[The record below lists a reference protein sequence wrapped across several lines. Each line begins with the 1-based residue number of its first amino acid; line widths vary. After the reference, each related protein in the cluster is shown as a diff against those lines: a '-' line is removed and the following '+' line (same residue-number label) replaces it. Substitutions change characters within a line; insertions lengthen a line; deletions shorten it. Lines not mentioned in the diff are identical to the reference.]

1 MSDRSTVPESGPW
14 APGTLEGGRCE
25 FRYNTVDRR
34 EIISAMAET
43 TVLWVTGFLSVLAI
57 MAAPISA
64 LWIQRKI
71 EDDKAQR
78 ERRQAIFKA
87 LWVNRRRQVWIAR
100 VDALNMIDI
109 EFIGHAR
116 VLEAWQALF
125 AHYVRAD
132 HPGSQD
138 QIFNE
143 REELFA
149 TLLYEI
155 SQVLKYKFS
164 RTYVRDNVY
173 RPILHGEM
181 DVMEFE
187 TRRLIN
193 GLLKS
198 DALPVRFVGGAP
210 APPGRDMPVTDAAS
224 AAILPES

>member
-1 MSDRSTVPESGPW
+1 
-14 APGTLEGGRCE
+14 
-25 FRYNTVDRR
+25 
-34 EIISAMAET
+34 MAET
-43 TVLWVTGFLSVLAI
+43 AVLWVTGILSVLAI

-71 EDDKAQR
+71 QTDKALR

-87 LWVNRRRQVWIAR
+87 LWVNRRRQFWVAR

-109 EFIGHAR
+109 EFIGHQR
-116 VLEAWQALF
+116 VLDAWQALF
-125 AHYVRAD
+125 AHYTRTD
-132 HPGSQD
+132 HPGTQD

-149 TLLYEI
+149 TLLYEM

-164 RTYVRDNVY
+164 RTYVRDNIY

-181 DVMEFE
+181 DMMEFE

-198 DALPVRFVGGAP
+198 DALPIRFVGVEAP
-210 APPGRDMPVTDAAS
+210 TPPEIAAPNKDAAS
-224 AAILPES
+224 AAVLPET

>member
-1 MSDRSTVPESGPW
+1 MDSPRG
-14 APGTLEGGRCE
+14 
-25 FRYNTVDRR
+25 
-34 EIISAMAET
+34 IIFAMAET
-43 TVLWVTGFLSVLAI
+43 TVLWATGLLSVLAI

-71 EDDKAQR
+71 EDDKALRQ
-78 ERRQAIFKA
+78 RRQAIFNA
-87 LWVNRRRQVWIAR
+87 LWVNRRRQFWVAR

-109 EFIGHAR
+109 EFIGQQR
-116 VLEAWQALF
+116 VLDAWQALF
-125 AHYVRAD
+125 AHYVRTD
-132 HPGSQD
+132 HPGTQD

-149 TLLYEI
+149 TLLYEM

-164 RTYVRDNVY
+164 RTYVRDNIY

-181 DVMEFE
+181 DVMEVE

-198 DALPVRFVGGAP
+198 DALPVRFVGVGAP
-210 APPGRDMPVTDAAS
+210 DPHDIAAPNQDAAN
-224 AAILPES
+224 ATVLPEA